1 MPVPYNAGMKDLEKL
16 GVFYLGKLAGPQ
28 APKEAEPVLY
38 DAKDLTTHG
47 VIVGMTGSG
56 KTGLGIGL
64 IEEAAI
70 DGIPTIAIDP
80 KGDLG
85 NLLLTFPNLAPAD
98 FAPWVEEG
106 ASAEEAAAAWSKGL
120 ASWGEGPERIKKFRD
135 AVDLAIYTPGSSAGR
150 SISILRSLAVPPAAV
165 MDDEDA
171 RREKINGTVS
181 GLLALLAIDADPLRS
196 REHILMARLVETAW
210 AAGKD
215 LDLPGLIR
223 DIQKPPFERM
233 GVVDVESFYPAKD
246 RGGLAMSLNNLLAS
260 PGFAAW
266 LTGDPLDVQRLL
278 WTPEGK
284 PRVSILSIAHLS
296 DSERMFFVT
305 LLLNELVAW
314 MRGQSGT
321 TSLRALFY
329 MDEVFGFFPPVA
341 NPPAKTPMLTLLK
354 QARAFGVGC
363 VLATQNPVDLD
374 YKGLSNAGTWFL
386 GRLQTE
392 RDKAR
397 VIEGLEGAS
406 ASAGKSFD
414 KSAMEQTLAGLG
426 KRVFLMN
433 NVHEDAPV
441 LFETRWTLSFLRGP
455 LTKKQI
461 QVLMAPQKSAAS
473 APTVAAKLAAATD
486 ARPPVPAGVKEAFLP
501 WRGAAAPGE
510 RLVYRPSLLGIAKLH
525 FVDAK
530 AQVDA
535 WADAS
540 LLAPVAEGDDL
551 WDASEDLGAK
561 PELESQPDAKG
572 GFDVLPSAA
581 SQAKSYAAWSKDLSE
596 CLYRTKTLD
605 LRRCAALR
613 LSAKAGES
621 EGDFKVRVT
630 HAAHEARDAA
640 VAALRQKYAAK
651 LDVLAGQ
658 EQRATDR
665 VAREQSQVQQQ
676 TIQTAISVGAT
687 VLGALFGRKTLSTA
701 TLGRASTAARGVSRT
716 MKEREDVGG
725 ANESLESVRARRAG
739 IEAELQTEIGRLTAA
754 NDPDQL
760 AIETTSVRPR
770 KSDVT
775 VEGVSLIWVPHWVGD
790 GGRAR
795 PAR

>member
-1 MPVPYNAGMKDLEKL
+1 MRDFEKL
-16 GVFYLGKLAGPQ
+16 GVFYLGKLAGPNV
-28 APKEAEPVLY
+28 PKEPEPVLY
-38 DAKDLTTHG
+38 DANDLTTHG

-85 NLLLTFPNLAPAD
+85 NVLLTFPNLAPAD

-106 ASAEEAAAAWSKGL
+106 VSAEETAAAWAKGL
-120 ASWGEGPERIKKFRD
+120 AAWGEGPERIKKFRD

-150 SISILRSLAVPPAAV
+150 SISILRSLAAPPPAV

-181 GLLALLAIDADPLRS
+181 GLLALLAIEADPLRS

-210 AAGKD
+210 TAGKD
-215 LDLPGLIR
+215 LDLAGLIR
-223 DIQKPPFERM
+223 DIQKPPFDRV

-246 RGGLAMSLNNLLAS
+246 RSALAMSLNNLLAS
-260 PGFAAW
+260 PGFGAW
-266 LTGDPLDVQRLL
+266 LTGEPIDIQRLL
-278 WTPEGK
+278 WTAEGK

-296 DSERMFFVT
+296 DAERMFFVT

-354 QARAFGVGC
+354 QARAYGVGC

-406 ASAGKSFD
+406 AAAGKSFD
-414 KSAMEQTLAGLG
+414 KQAMEATLAGLG

-441 LFETRWTLSFLRGP
+441 LFETRFTLSFLRGP

-461 QVLMAPQKSAAS
+461 QVLMAPQEGAAAAQPVAIAAVAAS
-473 APTVAAKLAAATD
+473 G
-486 ARPPVPAGVKEAFLP
+486 ARPAVPAGVKETFLP
-501 WRGAAAPGE
+501 WRGEAQPGE
-510 RLVYRPSLLGIAKLH
+510 RLVYRPALLGAAKMH

-530 AQVDA
+530 AQIDAWVDA
-535 WADAS
+535 T
-540 LLAPVAEGDDL
+540 LIAPFAEGGV
-551 WDASEDLGAK
+551 WDAAEDLGEK
-561 PELESQPDAKG
+561 PELESDPVARAEFDA
-572 GFDVLPSAA
+572 LPAAA
-581 SQAKSYAAWSKDLSE
+581 SQPKSYAAWAKDLTE

-605 LRRCAALR
+605 LHSCPSLR
-613 LSAKAGES
+613 LVAKPGES
-621 EGDFKVRVT
+621 EGDFKVRVQQ
-630 HAAHEARDAA
+630 AAREKRDAA
-640 VAALRQKYAAK
+640 VGALRAKYAAK
-651 LDVLAGQ
+651 ADTLRNQ
-658 EQRATDR
+658 EQRAAER
-665 VAREQSQVQQQ
+665 VAREQSQASQQ
-676 TIQTAISVGAT
+676 TMQTAISVGAT
-687 VLGALFGRKTLSTA
+687 LLGALFGRKSLSVGSI
-701 TLGRASTAARGVSRT
+701 GRATTAARGVGRT
-716 MKEREDVGG
+716 MKERQDVDG
-725 ANESLESVRARRAG
+725 AEQGVATARQKIADL
-739 IEAELQTEIGRLTAA
+739 EAELQSEIVEMAGATELENFAILSAA
-754 NDPDQL
+754 L
-760 AIETTSVRPR
+760 KPR
-770 KSDVT
+770 KSDIAVS
-775 VEGVSLIWVPHWVGD
+775 GVSLVWDPHWVGD
-790 GGRAR
+790 GGSAR

>member
-1 MPVPYNAGMKDLEKL
+1 MRDFEKL
-16 GVFYLGKLAGPQ
+16 GVFYLGKLAGPA
-28 APKEAEPVLY
+28 APSDPEPVLY
-38 DAKDLTTHG
+38 DSKDLTTHG

-70 DGIPTIAIDP
+70 DGIPTIAVDP

-85 NLLLTFPNLAPAD
+85 NLLLTFPDLKPAD

-106 ASAEEAAAAWSKGL
+106 VSADATAAAWSKGL
-120 ASWGEGPERIKKFRD
+120 ASWGEGGERIKKFRD

-150 SISILRSLAVPPAAV
+150 SISILRSLGAPGAAV
-165 MDDEDA
+165 MGDEDA

-181 GLLALLAIDADPLRS
+181 GLLALLSIPADPLRS
-196 REHILMARLVETAW
+196 REHILIARLVETAW
-210 AAGKD
+210 GAGKD
-215 LDLPGLIR
+215 LDLAGLIR
-223 DIQKPPFERM
+223 DIQKPPFERV
-233 GVVDVESFYPAKD
+233 GVVDLESFYPAKD
-246 RGGLAMSLNNLLAS
+246 RAALAMALNNLLAS
-260 PGFAAW
+260 PGFGAW
-266 LTGDPLDVQRLL
+266 LEGEPLDVQRLL

-284 PRVSILSIAHLS
+284 PRVSVVSIAHLS
-296 DSERMFFVT
+296 DAERMFFVT
-305 LLLNELVAW
+305 LLLNEIVGW

-341 NPPAKTPMLTLLK
+341 NPPAKAPMLTLLK

-406 ASAGKSFD
+406 ASTGKSFD
-414 KSAMEQTLAGLG
+414 RQAMEQTLAGLG
-426 KRVFLMN
+426 KRIFLMN
-433 NVHEDAPV
+433 NVHEDTPV

-461 QVLMAPQKSAAS
+461 QLLTGPQKSTAA
-473 APTVAAKLAAATD
+473 TAAGTAKIAAANS
-486 ARPPVPAGVKEAFLP
+486 ARPPLPSGINEAFIP
-501 WRGAAAPGE
+501 WRGTAAPGE
-510 RLVYRPSLLGIAKLH
+510 RLVYRPSLLGVAKLH
-525 FVDAK
+525 FIDAK

-535 WADAS
+535 WSDAS
-540 LLAPVAEGDDL
+540 LLAPATGGDEP
-551 WDASEDLGAK
+551 WDGADDLGAK
-561 PELESQPDAKG
+561 PELETTPDAKG
-572 GFDVLPSAA
+572 GFDELPAAA
-581 SQAKSYAAWSKDLSE
+581 SQAKNYTAWSKDLGE
-596 CLYRTKTLD
+596 YLYRTKTLD
-605 LRRCAALR
+605 LRRCPALR

-621 EGDFKVRVT
+621 EGDFKVRVAQ
-630 HAAHEARDAA
+630 AAREARDEAI
-640 VAALRQKYAAK
+640 AALRQKYAAK
-651 LDVLAGQ
+651 LDALTGQ
-658 EQRATDR
+658 EQRAADR
-665 VAREQSQVQQQ
+665 VTRERSQVQQQ

-687 VLGALFGRKTLSTA
+687 VLGALFGRKTFSAA

-716 MKEREDVGG
+716 LKEHEDVGG

-739 IEAELQTEIGRLTAA
+739 IEAALNAEVEKLNAA
-754 NDPDQL
+754 NDPDRL
-760 AIETTSVRPR
+760 TIETTSVRPR

-775 VEGVSLIWVPHWVGD
+775 IEGVSLVWVPYWVGD
-790 GGRAR
+790 GESAR

>member
-1 MPVPYNAGMKDLEKL
+1 MRDFEKL
-16 GVFYLGKLAGPQ
+16 GVFYLGKLAGKD
-28 APKEAEPVLY
+28 APKEPEPVLY

-106 ASAEEAAAAWSKGL
+106 VSADETAAAWARGL
-120 ASWGEGPERIKKFRD
+120 AAWGEGPERIKKFRD

-150 SISILRSLAVPPAAV
+150 SISILRSLSAPPPAV
-165 MDDEDA
+165 LDDEDA

-181 GLLALLAIDADPLRS
+181 GLLALLAVEADPLRS

-210 AAGKD
+210 EGGKD
-215 LDLPGLIR
+215 LDLAGLIR
-223 DIQKPPFERM
+223 DIQKPPFERV

-246 RGGLAMSLNNLLAS
+246 RSALAMSLNNLLAS
-260 PGFAAW
+260 PGFGAW
-266 LTGDPLDVQRLL
+266 LTGEPLDIQRLL
-278 WTPEGK
+278 WTAEGK

-296 DSERMFFVT
+296 DAERMFFVT

-314 MRGQSGT
+314 MRGQTGT

-354 QARAFGVGC
+354 QARAYGVGC

-406 ASAGKSFD
+406 AAAGKSFD
-414 KSAMEQTLAGLG
+414 KQAMEATLAGLG

-441 LFETRWTLSFLRGP
+441 LFETRFTLSFLRGP

-461 QVLMAPQKSAAS
+461 QVLMAPQKSAAP
-473 APTVAAKLAAATD
+473 APPVATAAVVASD
-486 ARPPVPAGVKEAFLP
+486 ARPAVPAGVKETFLP
-501 WRGAAAPGE
+501 WRGAAQPGE
-510 RLVYRPSLLGIAKLH
+510 RLVYRPSLLGAAKVH

-535 WADAS
+535 WVDAALIAPIADGG
-540 LLAPVAEGDDL
+540 V
-551 WDASEDLGAK
+551 WDAAEDLGEK
-561 PELESQPDAKG
+561 PELEDEPAARAA
-572 GFDVLPSAA
+572 FDSLPAAA
-581 SQAKSYAAWSKDLSE
+581 SQPRSYAAWAKELTE
-596 CLYRTKTLD
+596 CLYRKRTLD
-605 LRRCAALR
+605 LHSCPSLK
-613 LSAKAGES
+613 LVAKPRES
-621 EGDFKVRVT
+621 EGDFKVRVQQ
-630 HAAHEARDAA
+630 AAREKRDAA
-640 VAALRQKYAAK
+640 VDALRAKYAAK
-651 LDVLAGQ
+651 ADTLRNQ
-658 EQRATDR
+658 EQRAAER
-665 VAREQSQVQQQ
+665 VAREQAQASQQ
-676 TIQTAISVGAT
+676 TMQTAISVGAT
-687 VLGALFGRKTLSTA
+687 LLGALFGRKSLSVGSI
-701 TLGRASTAARGVSRT
+701 GRATTAARGVGRT
-716 MKEREDVGG
+716 MKERQDVDG
-725 ANESLESVRARRAG
+725 AEQSVEVVRQKIADL
-739 IEAELQTEIGRLTAA
+739 EAELQSEIVELTNA
-754 NDPDQL
+754 NEL
-760 AIETTSVRPR
+760 ENFAIQSASLKPR
-770 KSDVT
+770 KSDIT
-775 VEGVSLIWVPHWVGD
+775 VSGVLLVWVPHWVGD
-790 GGRAR
+790 GGSAR

>member
-1 MPVPYNAGMKDLEKL
+1 MRDFEKL
-16 GVFYLGKLAGPQ
+16 GVFYLGRLAGPG
-28 APKEAEPVLY
+28 APKDPEPVLY
-38 DAKDLTTHG
+38 DSKDLTTHG

-70 DGIPTIAIDP
+70 DGIPTIAVDP

-85 NLLLTFPNLAPAD
+85 NLLLTFPALSAAD

-106 ASAEEAAAAWSKGL
+106 VSAEETAAAWAKGL
-120 ASWGEGPERIKKFRD
+120 AAWGEGPERIKKFRD

-150 SISILRSLAVPPAAV
+150 SISILRSLASPPPVV
-165 MDDEDA
+165 MEDEDA

-181 GLLALLAIDADPLRS
+181 GLLALLAIEADPLRS
-196 REHILMARLVETAW
+196 REHILLAKLVETAW
-210 AAGKD
+210 AAGAD
-215 LDLPGLIR
+215 VELAGLIR
-223 DIQKPPFERM
+223 DIQKPPFARV
-233 GVVDVESFYPAKD
+233 GVVDVESFYPAKE
-246 RGGLAMSLNNLLAS
+246 RNALAMALNNLLAS
-260 PGFAAW
+260 PGFASW
-266 LTGDPLDVQRLL
+266 LQGEPLDVQRLL

-305 LLLNELVAW
+305 LLLNEIVAW
-314 MRGQSGT
+314 MRAQAGT

-363 VLATQNPVDLD
+363 VLSTQNPVDLD
-374 YKGLSNAGTWFL
+374 YKGLANAGTWFL

-414 KSAMEQTLAGLG
+414 KQAMEATLAGLG

-441 LFETRWTLSFLRGP
+441 LFETRFTLSFLRGP

-461 QVLMAPQKSAAS
+461 QVLMATQKATMSTAG
-473 APTVAAKLAAATD
+473 AATLSNS
-486 ARPPVPAGVKEAFLP
+486 ATSTRPPIPAGIKEAFIP

-510 RLVYRPSLLGIAKLH
+510 RLVYRPWLLGCAKLH

-530 AQVDA
+530 AQVDS
-535 WADAS
+535 WVDS
-540 LLAPVAEGDDL
+540 CVLAPVVDGGGL
-551 WDASEDLGAK
+551 WDRAEALAEA
-561 PELESQPDAKG
+561 PELESAPDAKG
-572 GFDVLPSAA
+572 AFDPLPAAA
-581 SQAKSYAAWSKDLSE
+581 SQAKSYAAWSKDLAE
-596 CLYRTKTLD
+596 TLYRTKTLD
-605 LRRCAALR
+605 LRRCAPLR

-621 EGDFKVRVT
+621 EGDFKVRVGQ
-630 HAAHEARDAA
+630 AAREARDAA
-640 VAALRQKYAAK
+640 VAALRQKYSAK
-651 LDVLAGQ
+651 LDVIAGQ
-658 EQRATDR
+658 EQRAEGR

-687 VLGALFGRKTLSTA
+687 VLGALFGRKALSTA

-716 MKEREDVGG
+716 LKEREDVGG
-725 ANESLESVRARRAG
+725 ANESLESVRARRAQV
-739 IEAELQTEIGRLTAA
+739 ESELQAEIQQLTLA
-754 NDPDQL
+754 NDPGQL

-775 VEGVSLIWVPHWVGD
+775 VESVALVWVPYWVGES
-790 GGRAR
+790 GGAR
-795 PAR
+795 PAH

>member
-1 MPVPYNAGMKDLEKL
+1 MKDFEKL
-16 GVFYLGKLAGPQ
+16 GVFYLGKLAGQ
-28 APKEAEPVLY
+28 GAPSEPEPVLY

-98 FAPWVEEG
+98 FAPWVEDG
-106 ASAEEAAAAWSKGL
+106 ASAEETAAAWTKGL
-120 ASWGEGPERIKKFRD
+120 AAWGEGPERIKRFRD

-150 SISILRSLAVPPAAV
+150 SLSILRSLSAPPSAV
-165 MDDEDA
+165 MEDEDS

-181 GLLALLAIDADPLRS
+181 GLLALLAVEADPLRS

-210 AAGKD
+210 TSGKD
-215 LDLPGLIR
+215 LDLAGLIR
-223 DIQKPPFERM
+223 DIEKPPFDRV

-246 RGGLAMSLNNLLAS
+246 RRALAMSLNTLLAS
-260 PGFAAW
+260 PGFSAW
-266 LTGDPLDVQRLL
+266 LTGEPLDIQRLL
-278 WTPEGK
+278 WTAEGK

-296 DSERMFFVT
+296 EAERMFFVT

-314 MRGQSGT
+314 MRAQTGT

-354 QARAFGVGC
+354 QARAYGVGC

-374 YKGLSNAGTWFL
+374 YKGLANAGTWFL

-406 ASAGKSFD
+406 AAAGKSFD
-414 KSAMEQTLAGLG
+414 KQAMEATLAGLG

-441 LFETRWTLSFLRGP
+441 LFETRFTLSFLRGP

-473 APTVAAKLAAATD
+473 ALSVSAPAVSASD
-486 ARPPVPAGVKEAFLP
+486 ARPAVPSGVKETFLP
-501 WRGAAAPGE
+501 WRGAAQSGE
-510 RLVYRPSLLGIAKLH
+510 RLVYRPRLLGLAKVH

-535 WADAS
+535 WIDAT
-540 LLAPVAEGDDL
+540 LVAPVVDAGT
-551 WDASEDLGAK
+551 WDAAEDLGAT
-561 PELESQPDAKG
+561 PELENGPDGRAA
-572 GFDVLPSAA
+572 FDALPSAA
-581 SQAKSYAAWSKDLSE
+581 TQPKNYAAWAKELSE
-596 CLYRTKTLD
+596 CLYRTRTLD
-605 LRRCAALR
+605 LYSCASLK
-613 LSAKAGES
+613 LVAKPGEP
-621 EGDFKVRVT
+621 EGDFKARVQ
-630 HAAHEARDAA
+630 HVAREKRDAA
-640 VAALRQKYAAK
+640 VAALRTKYAAK
-651 LDVLAGQ
+651 VDTLRNQETRAVL
-658 EQRATDR
+658 R
-665 VAREQSQVQQQ
+665 VAREQSQASQQ
-676 TIQTAISVGAT
+676 TMQTAISVGAT
-687 VLGALFGRKTLSTA
+687 LLGALFGRKAVSVGSI
-701 TLGRASTAARGVSRT
+701 GRATTAARGVGRT
-716 MKEREDVGG
+716 MKERQDVDG
-725 ANESLESVRARRAG
+725 AEQSVEAVREKIAELES
-739 IEAELQTEIGRLTAA
+739 ELQSDIADMTSATELT
-754 NDPDQL
+754 NVP
-760 AIETTSVRPR
+760 IESASLKPR
-770 KSDVT
+770 KSDIV
-775 VEGVSLIWVPHWVGD
+775 VSGVSLAWVPYWLGD
-790 GGRAR
+790 GGSAR

>member
-1 MPVPYNAGMKDLEKL
+1 MRDFEKL
-16 GVFYLGKLAGPQ
+16 GVFYLGKLAGPD
-28 APKEAEPVLY
+28 APKDPEPVLY

-98 FAPWVEEG
+98 FAPWVEDG
-106 ASAEEAAAAWSKGL
+106 VSADETAAAWAKGL
-120 ASWGEGPERIKKFRD
+120 AAWGEGPERIKKFRD

-150 SISILRSLAVPPAAV
+150 SISILRSLAAPPPAV

-181 GLLALLAIDADPLRS
+181 GLLALLAIEADPLRS

-210 AAGKD
+210 TAGKD
-215 LDLPGLIR
+215 LDLAGLIR
-223 DIQKPPFERM
+223 DIQKPPFERV

-246 RGGLAMSLNNLLAS
+246 RSALAMSLNNLLAS
-260 PGFAAW
+260 PGFSAW
-266 LTGDPLDVQRLL
+266 LTGEPLDIQRLL
-278 WTPEGK
+278 WTAEGK

-296 DSERMFFVT
+296 DAERMFFVT

-314 MRGQSGT
+314 MRVQTGT

-354 QARAFGVGC
+354 QARAYGVGC

-406 ASAGKSFD
+406 AAAGKSFD
-414 KSAMEQTLAGLG
+414 KQATEATLAGLG

-441 LFETRWTLSFLRGP
+441 LFETRFTLSFLRGP

-461 QVLMAPQKSAAS
+461 QILMAPQKTTAAAPAVAPAAVAAS
-473 APTVAAKLAAATD
+473 E
-486 ARPPVPAGVKEAFLP
+486 ARPAVPAGVKETFLP
-501 WRGAAAPGE
+501 WRGAAQPGE
-510 RLVYRPSLLGIAKLH
+510 RLLYRPSLLGAAKVH

-530 AQVDA
+530 TQVDS
-535 WADAS
+535 WVDAT
-540 LLAPVAEGDDL
+540 LIAPFAEDSA
-551 WDASEDLGAK
+551 WDAAEDLGEK
-561 PELESQPDAKG
+561 PELENGPEAKASFDSLPAAAAQPKN
-572 GFDVLPSAA
+572 
-581 SQAKSYAAWSKDLSE
+581 YAAWAKE
-596 CLYRTKTLD
+596 FAEFLYRTKTLD
-605 LRRCAALR
+605 LYSCPSLK
-613 LSAKAGES
+613 LVAKPGES
-621 EGDFKVRVT
+621 EGDFKVRVQQ
-630 HAAHEARDAA
+630 
-640 VAALRQKYAAK
+640 ALREKRDEAVTALRAKYAAK
-651 LDVLAGQ
+651 TETLRNQ
-658 EQRATDR
+658 EQRAAER
-665 VAREQSQVQQQ
+665 VAREQAQASQQ
-676 TIQTAISVGAT
+676 TVQTAISVGAT
-687 VLGALFGRKTLSTA
+687 LLGAFFGRKAVSA
-701 TLGRASTAARGVSRT
+701 TSIGRATTAVRGVGRT
-716 MKEREDVGG
+716 MKERQDVDG
-725 ANESLESVRARRAG
+725 AEQSVETVRQKIADL
-739 IEAELQTEIGRLTAA
+739 EAELQSEIVELTNA
-754 NDPDQL
+754 NDVEKF
-760 AIETTSVRPR
+760 AIQSASLKPR
-770 KSDVT
+770 KSDIAVS
-775 VEGVSLIWVPHWVGD
+775 GVSLAWVPHWVGD
-790 GGRAR
+790 NGSTR

>member
-1 MPVPYNAGMKDLEKL
+1 MRDFEKL
-16 GVFYLGKLAGPQ
+16 GVFYLGKRVGPEAGASP
-28 APKEAEPVLY
+28 EPLLY
-38 DAKDLTTHG
+38 DSKDLTTHG
-47 VIVGMTGSG
+47 VILGMTGSG

-85 NLLLTFPNLAPAD
+85 NLLLTFPELKPAD
-98 FAPWVEEG
+98 FAPWVEDG
-106 ASAEEAAAAWSKGL
+106 VSADETAAAWAKGL
-120 ASWGEGPERIKKFRD
+120 ASWGEGGERVKKFRD

-150 SISILRSLAVPPAAV
+150 SISILRSLGAPARAVL
-165 MDDEDA
+165 DDEDA

-181 GLLALLAIDADPLRS
+181 GLLALLSIPADPLRS
-196 REHILMARLVETAW
+196 REHILIARLVDTAW
-210 AAGKD
+210 ATGKS
-215 LDLPGLIR
+215 LDLAELIR
-223 DIQKPPFERM
+223 DIQTPPFDRV
-233 GVVDVESFYPAKD
+233 GVVDIESFYPAKE
-246 RGGLAMSLNNLLAS
+246 RATLAMTLNNLLAS
-260 PGFAAW
+260 PGFGAW
-266 LTGDPLDVQRLL
+266 LDGEPLDVQRLL
-278 WTPEGK
+278 WTADGK
-284 PRVSILSIAHLS
+284 PRVSIVSIAHLS
-296 DSERMFFVT
+296 DAERMFFVT
-305 LLLNELVAW
+305 ILLNEIVAW

-321 TSLRALFY
+321 TSLRALVY

-341 NPPAKTPMLTLLK
+341 NPPAKAPMLTLLK

-406 ASAGKSFD
+406 ASAGQSFD
-414 KSAMEQTLAGLG
+414 KQAMEQTLAGLG

-461 QVLMAPQKSAAS
+461 QVLTVPQKA
-473 APTVAAKLAAATD
+473 AAATSAPAARSAPSAG
-486 ARPPVPAGVKEAFLP
+486 ARPPVPPGVHEAFLP
-501 WRGAAAPGE
+501 WRGTAAAGE
-510 RLVYRPSLLGIAKLH
+510 RLVYRPSLLGVAKLH
-525 FVDAK
+525 FVDSK
-530 AQVDA
+530 AQVDT

-540 LLAPVAEGDDL
+540 LLAPVGGGDASWDGADDL
-551 WDASEDLGAK
+551 ESK
-561 PELESQPDAKG
+561 PELDTTPDPKAA
-572 GFDVLPSAA
+572 FDELPAAA
-581 SQAKSYAAWSKDLSE
+581 SQAKSYAAWSKDLGE
-596 CLYRTKTLD
+596 YLYRTKTLD

-613 LSAKAGES
+613 LSGKAGES
-621 EGDFKVRVT
+621 EGDFKVRVS
-630 HAAHEARDAA
+630 HAAREARDAA

-651 LDVLAGQ
+651 LGTVAGQ
-658 EQRATDR
+658 EQRAAER

-687 VLGALFGRKTLSTA
+687 VLGALFGRKAFSA
-701 TLGRASTAARGVSRT
+701 GTLGRASTAARGVSRT
-716 MKEREDVGG
+716 LKEREDVGG
-725 ANESLESVRARRAG
+725 AHESLGSVQARRAA
-739 IEAELQTEIGRLTAA
+739 IEAELNAAVEELTATHEPDRLT
-754 NDPDQL
+754 
-760 AIETTSVRPR
+760 IETTSVRPR

-775 VEGVSLIWVPHWVGD
+775 IEGVSLVWVPYWVGD
-790 GGRAR
+790 GGSAR

>member
-1 MPVPYNAGMKDLEKL
+1 MRDFEKL
-16 GVFYLGKLAGPQ
+16 GVFYLGKLAGPG
-28 APKEAEPVLY
+28 ASKELEPVLY

-98 FAPWVEEG
+98 FAPWIEEG
-106 ASAEEAAAAWSKGL
+106 VSADETAAAWAKGL
-120 ASWGEGPERIKKFRD
+120 AAWGEGPERIKKFRD

-150 SISILRSLAVPPAAV
+150 SISILRSLAAPPPAV

-181 GLLALLAIDADPLRS
+181 GLLALLAVEADPLRS

-210 AAGKD
+210 TAGND
-215 LDLPGLIR
+215 LDLAGLIR
-223 DIQKPPFERM
+223 DIQKPPFDRV
-233 GVVDVESFYPAKD
+233 GVVDVESFYPAKE
-246 RGGLAMSLNNLLAS
+246 RSALAMSLNNLLAS

-266 LTGDPLDVQRLL
+266 LTGEPLDIQRLL
-278 WTPEGK
+278 WTAEGK

-296 DSERMFFVT
+296 DAERMFFVT

-314 MRGQSGT
+314 MRGQTGT

-354 QARAFGVGC
+354 QARAYGVGC

-406 ASAGKSFD
+406 AAAGKSFD
-414 KSAMEQTLAGLG
+414 KQAMEATLAGLG

-441 LFETRWTLSFLRGP
+441 LFETRFTLSFLRGP

-461 QVLMAPQKSAAS
+461 QVLMAPQKSAAP
-473 APTVAAKLAAATD
+473 APPVATAAVAASD
-486 ARPPVPAGVKEAFLP
+486 ARPAVPAGVDETFLP
-501 WRGAAAPGE
+501 WRGAAQPGE
-510 RLVYRPSLLGIAKLH
+510 RLVYRPSLLGAAKVH

-530 AQVDA
+530 AQVDS
-535 WADAS
+535 WVDAT
-540 LLAPVAEGDDL
+540 LLAPFAEGSV
-551 WDASEDLGAK
+551 WDAAEDLGEK
-561 PELESQPDAKG
+561 PELENGPDTRAAFDSLRAAATQP
-572 GFDVLPSAA
+572 
-581 SQAKSYAAWSKDLSE
+581 KSYAAWAKDLAE
-596 CLYRTKTLD
+596 FLYRTKTLD
-605 LRRCAALR
+605 LHSCPSLK
-613 LSAKAGES
+613 LVAKPGEPL
-621 EGDFKVRVT
+621 GDFKVRVQQ
-630 HAAHEARDAA
+630 AAREKRDAA
-640 VAALRQKYAAK
+640 VAALRAKYGAK
-651 LDVLAGQ
+651 METLRSQ
-658 EQRATDR
+658 EQRAAER
-665 VAREQSQVQQQ
+665 VAREQAQASQQ
-676 TIQTAISVGAT
+676 TMQAAISVGAT
-687 VLGALFGRKTLSTA
+687 LLGALFGRKAVSVGSI
-701 TLGRASTAARGVSRT
+701 GRATTAARGVGRT
-716 MKEREDVGG
+716 MKERQDVDG
-725 ANESLESVRARRAG
+725 AEQSVEAVRQKIADL
-739 IEAELQTEIGRLTAA
+739 EAELQSEIVEMTNA
-754 NDPDQL
+754 NELENFEIQSASL
-760 AIETTSVRPR
+760 KPR
-770 KSDVT
+770 KADIAVS
-775 VEGVSLIWVPHWVGD
+775 GVSLAWVPHWVGD
-790 GGRAR
+790 GGSAR